1 MNLLQLS
8 NSINNSI
15 KTSIDKYLDKDRLKF
30 DFKKKFSLEDRKYQS
45 ERIMKKYPNRIPVIC
60 NVSIKLPALDK
71 HKYLIPDNM
80 NSTDFFFILRKRLK
94 LNENKAMYFF
104 VKDKTLI
111 PNILMSRV
119 YNKYQDEDGF
129 LYIFACSENTFG

>member
-45 ERIMKKYPNRIPVIC
+45 ERIMEK
-60 NVSIKLPALDK
+60 
-71 HKYLIPDNM
+71 
-80 NSTDFFFILRKRLK
+80 
-94 LNENKAMYFF
+94 
-104 VKDKTLI
+104 
-111 PNILMSRV
+111 
-119 YNKYQDEDGF
+119 
-129 LYIFACSENTFG
+129 

>member
-45 ERIMKKYPNRIPVIC
+45 ERIMEKYPNRIPVIC
-60 NVSIKLPALDK
+60 NVSIKLPTLDK

-80 NSTDFFFILRKRLK
+80 NSSDFFFILRKRLK

-129 LYIFACSENTFG
+129 LYIFSCSENTFG